1 MHSDNK
7 DIYKSHA
14 LFSFLQLII
23 MYGLSHAAII
33 PFLGVRGGVHVRSHA
48 LYAEA

>member
-7 DIYKSHA
+7 DILHA
-14 LFSFLQLII
+14 LFSFLQLIM
-23 MYGLSHAAII
+23 MYGLSHVII
-33 PFLGVRGGVHVRSHA
+33 HFLGVRGGVRSHA

>member
-7 DIYKSHA
+7 DISHA
-14 LFSFLQLII
+14 LFSFLQLIM
-23 MYGLSHAAII
+23 MYGLSHAII
-33 PFLGVRGGVHVRSHA
+33 HFLGVRGGVHVRSHA

>member
-7 DIYKSHA
+7 DIYI
-14 LFSFLQLII
+14 LFSFLQLIM
-23 MYGLSHAAII
+23 MYGLSHAII
-33 PFLGVRGGVHVRSHA
+33 HFVGVRGGVHVQSHA